1 MRILVK
7 IGGTQL
13 SDPRSRSDLAT
24 AVAGAKAAGH
34 QLILVHGGG
43 DQIRDLTG
51 KLGIEDRYH
60 NGLRITDAETAE
72 AVLMVLGGQ
81 VNRQLVAELG
91 ARGVEAVGITGADG
105 GTFSAAP
112 LQREGVDLGYVGSV
126 HRVRGKLVESLLASD
141 LLPVIA
147 TVAPLDGELTGSPEH
162 FYNIN
167 ADHCAG
173 PLAHALGAET
183 LLFLTNVPGVLD
195 ASQQLVH
202 HLTPGSCAELRASG
216 VICGGMIPK
225 VEAALSAV
233 VAHPDGTIKI
243 ASADRDDAILAALEH
258 HTGTVFGPDR

>member
-183 LLFLTNVPGVLD
+183 LLFLTNVAGVLD

-216 VICGGMIPK
+216 VIRGGMIPK

-233 VAHPDGTIKI
+233 AAHPDGTIKI